1 MKGFLYIFILFN
13 ISAAIVSCTSK
24 AEKTNSNNTK
34 SQSGFTSS
42 GDFQFRKLTPG
53 EEHYYAQA
61 AKDYYDTH
69 LARTNFNG
77 AILIAKNGQIV
88 FEDYR
93 GVSDFRKLT
102 PVTPSTPFHLAS
114 ISKTFTGMEVLKLW
128 EQGRLSLNDSLQ
140 QYFPQLP
147 YHGINIRML
156 LDHRSGLPN
165 YLYFMD
171 SIWDKKKKATNEDVL
186 NFMIVHQP
194 RADAPPNR
202 IYHYCNTNFI
212 LLAMIVEKVTRQP
225 FPQFMKDSVF
235 APLGMNNTYIFS
247 SVDTLN
253 YIPTYA
259 GSRPYPMDHLDCT
272 YGDKN
277 VYSTVRDLL
286 QWDKALYQ
294 HTLVSKTATDSA
306 FAPHSNER
314 RSMHNYGFA
323 WHLYFNNG
331 DTLVY
336 HNGKW
341 HGSNTVFARFVQD
354 TATIIVLGNKY
365 NRAIYQS
372 KDMGVI
378 FTGHKDTVD
387 LKE

>member
-1 MKGFLYIFILFN
+1 MKGFIYVLLLSGIIAT
-13 ISAAIVSCTSK
+13 ITGCQSS
-24 AEKTNSNNTK
+24 AEKTIAANSRK
-34 SQSGFTSS
+34 SISLKQ
-42 GDFQFRKLTPG
+42 DFFFRKLTP
-53 EEHYYAQA
+53 EESSFYAQA
-61 AKDYYDTH
+61 AKNYYDTH
-69 LARTNFNG
+69 LAKTNFNG
-77 AILIAKNGQIV
+77 AILIAKNGQV
-88 FEDYR
+88 LLEDYR
-93 GVSDFRKLT
+93 GLSDFRKKDSIT
-102 PVTPSTPFHLAS
+102 PNTPFHLAS
-114 ISKTFTGMEVLKLW
+114 ISKTFTAMEVLRLW
-128 EQGRLSLNDSLQ
+128 EQGRLSLDDSLQ

-171 SIWDKKKKATNEDVL
+171 SVWNKRQKATNEDVL
-186 NFMIVHQP
+186 NFMINHQP
-194 RADAPPNR
+194 KADAPPDR
-202 IYHYCNTNFI
+202 IYHYCNTNFL
-212 LLAMIVEKVTRQP
+212 LLALIVEQITHRA
-225 FPQFMKDSVF
+225 FPQYMKDSVF
-235 APLGMNNTYIFS
+235 TPLGMNSTFIFS
-247 SVDTLN
+247 IVDTLS

-259 GSRPYPMDHLDCT
+259 GNRPYPMDHLDCT

-286 QWDKALYQ
+286 QWDKALYE
-294 HTLVSKTATDSA
+294 HTFISGTALDSA

-314 RSMHNYGFA
+314 RSMHNYGLG
-323 WHLYFNNG
+323 WHLYFNKQ
-331 DTLVY
+331 DTLIY

-341 HGSNTVFARFVQD
+341 HGSNTVFARLVQD

-372 KDMGVI
+372 KDMSVI

>member
-1 MKGFLYIFILFN
+1 MKGFFYILLLFN
-13 ISAAIVSCTSK
+13 IVTATVSCTSK
-24 AEKTNSNNTK
+24 AEKVNSSNNNNYRG
-34 SQSGFTSS
+34 SMLSA
-42 GDFQFRKLTPG
+42 DFHFRKLTPG
-53 EEHYYAQA
+53 EEQFYAQT
-61 AKDYYDTH
+61 AKYYYETH

-93 GVSDFRKLT
+93 GIADFRKLT
-102 PVTPSTPFHLAS
+102 PITPSTPFHLAS
-114 ISKTFTGMEVLKLW
+114 ISKTFTGMEVLRLW

-140 QYFPQLP
+140 KYFPQLP

-194 RADAPPNR
+194 KADAPPDR
-202 IYHYCNTNFI
+202 VFHYCNTNFM
-212 LLAMIVEKVTRQP
+212 LLAMIVEKVTNQH

-235 APLGMNNTYIFS
+235 MPLGMNNTYVFS
-247 SVDTLN
+247 IQDTIN
-253 YIPTYA
+253 YVPTYA
-259 GSRPYPMDHLDCT
+259 GNRPYPMDHLDCT

-294 HTLVSKTATDSA
+294 HSFVSKTATDSA

-323 WHLYFNNG
+323 WHLFFNQG

-341 HGSNTVFARFVQD
+341 HGSNTVFTRFVQD
-354 TATIIVLGNKY
+354 TATIIVLGNRF

-378 FTGHKDTVD
+378 FTGRKDTVD